1 MKLNLRRFLIVCL
14 LAVLAVGFGI
24 GFDAVATAIEK
35 HTYPIDKSFETEIR
49 ANAEEF
55 GIPEAILWGFVRTQS
70 DFSSNK
76 IGEDGSIGLTQLTPE
91 QFETIRTEILKEE
104 AQSAEMLYAPKTNLR
119 YGAAYLSFLY
129 HRYGVWETS
138 FAAYKVG
145 SATVDAW
152 LLDPA
157 LTDENGTLTTIPSP
171 DVEAFAKKAVD
182 ACDNY
187 QRLYFDS
194 QAK

>member
-1 MKLNLRRFLIVCL
+1 MKINLRRILIVFL
-14 LAVLAVGFGI
+14 LAVISIGFGI

-35 HTYPIDKSFETEIR
+35 HNYSLDENFESEIR

-70 DFSSNK
+70 NFSSNK
-76 IGEDGSIGLTQLTPE
+76 VSEDGSIGLTQLTPE
-91 QFETIRTEILKEE
+91 EFEMIRTTVLKEE

-129 HRYGVWETS
+129 HRYGVWETT
-138 FAAYKVG
+138 FAAYEAG
-145 SATVDAW
+145 TETVDEW
-152 LLDPA
+152 LLDPT
-157 LTDENGTLTTIPSP
+157 LTDENGILVAIPDP
-171 DVEAFAKKAVD
+171 DVEAFAKKAAD

-187 QRLYFDS
+187 KRLYFAS
-194 QAK
+194 